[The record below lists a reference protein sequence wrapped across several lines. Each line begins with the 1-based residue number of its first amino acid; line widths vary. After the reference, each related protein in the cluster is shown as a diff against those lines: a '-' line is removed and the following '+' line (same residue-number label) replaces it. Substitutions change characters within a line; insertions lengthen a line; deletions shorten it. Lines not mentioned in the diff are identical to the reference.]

1 MVFGPSINLGL
12 LNTINIGFI
21 QMTSIVM
28 WADLCKNML
37 VLGHMSRLWL
47 VQHGVNLIQKEV
59 SSLEE
64 VGFMFD
70 LE

>member
-1 MVFGPSINLGL
+1 MGGFLQKYVVVRPHVLSI
-12 LNTINIGFI
+12 
-21 QMTSIVM
+21 
-28 WADLCKNML
+28 
-37 VLGHMSRLWL
+37 WL
-47 VQHGVNLIQKEV
+47 DQHGVNLIQKDV